1 MIKKFIRKIL
11 GVKDERNP
19 AEPDILGQAE
29 HGIDLKLVSPNAIR
43 LTQTLQEA
51 GFKAFVVGG
60 AVRDLLLGVKP
71 KDFDIAT
78 DATPEQVKKLF
89 RRAFIIGRRFQI
101 VHVMFGQELLEVT
114 TFRGK
119 GSDNAPKDEHGR
131 VLRDNSFGP
140 QHEDAERRDFTIN
153 AMYYDPATQTV
164 LDYHGGIA
172 DIREKTLR
180 IIGVPEARYRE
191 DPVRMLRVVRF
202 AAKLGFTI
210 EQHTRAPIPV
220 MAPLIDNVP
229 AARVFDEMLKLLMSG
244 HALACLQELRSA
256 GLHHGLLPLL
266 DVVLEQPIGM
276 KFVTLALEST
286 DARVKA
292 GKGVSPGFLF
302 ASLLWHQ
309 VLEKWT
315 AYRAAGEAP
324 IPALHLAAD
333 AVLDTQTENLALQRR
348 IATDMRDIWA
358 MQPRFERRTGR
369 APYKLLENPR
379 FRAGYD
385 FLLLRC
391 ASGELEMDVGDW
403 WTDFYEAEAGERERL
418 VTQANARP
426 VPGEK
431 KKRAPR
437 RAARTRGAE
446 GMDADDAVSS
456 PEPGSAAR
464 SRFDSIPD
472 SIADF
477 PSDSSSGSYKR
488 EAG

>member
-11 GVKDERNP
+11 GVKDQRDP
-19 AEPDILGQAE
+19 TEPVILGPEQ
-29 HGIDLKLVSPNAIR
+29 HGIDPKLVSANAVR
-43 LTQTLQEA
+43 VTQTLQEN

-78 DATPEQVKKLF
+78 DATPEEVKKLF

-101 VHVMFGQELLEVT
+101 VHVMFGQDLLEVT
-114 TFRGK
+114 TFRGHAD
-119 GSDNAPKDEHGR
+119 SNAPKDEHGR

-140 QHEDAERRDFTIN
+140 QHEDAARRDFTIN

-164 LDYHGGIA
+164 LDYHGGTE
-172 DIREKTLR
+172 DIRDKRLR
-180 IIGVPEARYRE
+180 IIGQPEARYRE

-202 AAKLGFTI
+202 AAKLQFSI
-210 EQHTRAPIPV
+210 EPATRAPIPV
-220 MAPLIDNVP
+220 MAPLINNVP
-229 AARVFDEMLKLLMSG
+229 AARVFDEMLKLLQSG
-244 HALACLQELRSA
+244 HALACLKELRTA

-276 KFVTLALEST
+276 KFVTLALDST
-286 DARVKA
+286 DARVRA

-309 VLEKWT
+309 VLEKWN

-333 AVLDTQTENLALQRR
+333 DVLENQTDSLALQRR

-358 MQPRFERRTGR
+358 MQPRFERRNGKN
-369 APYKLLENPR
+369 PYKLLEHPR
-379 FRAGYD
+379 FRAGFD

-391 ASGELEMDVGDW
+391 ESGELDAELGTWWAGFYGGDI
-403 WTDFYEAEAGERERL
+403 AERERL
-418 VTQANARP
+418 VNAAREP
-426 VPGEK
+426 QGGGGQ
-431 KKRAPR
+431 KKRTRRRGPR
-437 RAARTRGAE
+437 RDDEGAGGGEGAVAASPAAE
-446 GMDADDAVSS
+446 AHDAD
-456 PEPGSAAR
+456 E
-464 SRFDSIPD
+464 
-472 SIADF
+472 
-477 PSDSSSGSYKR
+477 
-488 EAG
+488 

>member
-11 GVKDERNP
+11 GVKDERDP
-19 AEPDILGQAE
+19 TEPVILGPEQ
-29 HGIDLKLVSPNAIR
+29 HGIDPKLVSNNAVR
-43 LTQTLQEA
+43 VTQTLQEA
-51 GFKAFVVGG
+51 GFQAFVVGG

-78 DATPEQVKKLF
+78 NATPEEVKKLF

-101 VHVMFGQELLEVT
+101 VHVMFGQDLLEVT

-131 VLRDNSFGP
+131 VLRDNNFGP

-164 LDYHGGIA
+164 LDYHGGIE
-172 DIREKTLR
+172 DIRAKVLR
-180 IIGVPEARYRE
+180 IIGQPEARYRE

-210 EQHTRAPIPV
+210 EPATRAPIPV
-220 MAPLIDNVP
+220 MAPLINNVP

-244 HALACLQELRSA
+244 QALACLKELRSS

-286 DARVKA
+286 DTRVKA

-309 VLEKWT
+309 VLEKWN
-315 AYRAAGEAP
+315 AYRASGESP

-333 AVLDTQTENLALQRR
+333 DVLDNQTDNLALQRR

-358 MQPRFERRTGR
+358 MQPRFERRNGKS
-369 APYKLLENPR
+369 PYKLLEHPR
-379 FRAGYD
+379 FRAGFD

-391 ASGELEMDVGDW
+391 ESGELDAEIGNWWATFYAGDV
-403 WTDFYEAEAGERERL
+403 AERERL
-418 VTQANARP
+418 VNAARDTQPAGP
-426 VPGEK
+426 
-431 KKRAPR
+431 KKRPRRRGPR
-437 RAARTRGAE
+437 RAESEGA
-446 GMDADDAVSS
+446 GAPA
-456 PEPGSAAR
+456 
-464 SRFDSIPD
+464 
-472 SIADF
+472 
-477 PSDSSSGSYKR
+477 
-488 EAG
+488 EAGSNAQAAGGE

>member
-1 MIKKFIRKIL
+1 MINKFIRKIL
-11 GVKDERNP
+11 GVKTP
-19 AEPDILGQAE
+19 ARDLTEPVILGPDD
-29 HGIDLKLVSPNAIR
+29 HKIDPRLVSSNAIR
-43 LTQTLQEA
+43 VTSTLQEA

-78 DATPEQVKKLF
+78 DATPEQVKRLF

-101 VHVMFGQELLEVT
+101 VHVMFGQDLLEVT
-114 TFRGK
+114 TFRGA
-119 GSDNAPKDEHGR
+119 GEVNAPKDEHGR

-140 QHEDAERRDFTIN
+140 QHEDAMRRDFTIN
-153 AMYYDPATQTV
+153 AMYYDPATQQV
-164 LDYHGGIA
+164 LDYHGGIE
-172 DIREKTLR
+172 DIRAKILR
-180 IIGVPEARYRE
+180 IIGQPEARYRE

-202 AAKLGFTI
+202 AARLRFTI
-210 EQHTRAPIPV
+210 EPTTRAPIAV

-244 HALACLQELRSA
+244 HALACLQQLRKE

-286 DARVKA
+286 DNRVKA

-309 VLEKWT
+309 VVEKWT
-315 AYRAAGEAP
+315 AYRAAGESP

-333 AVLDTQTENLALQRR
+333 DVLDSQTEQLALQRK
-348 IATDMRDIWA
+348 IASDMRDIWS
-358 MQPRFERRTGR
+358 MQPRFERRNGK
-369 APYKLLENPR
+369 APYKLLEHLR

-391 ASGELEMDVGDW
+391 ESGEIDMELGEW
-403 WTDFYEAEAGERERL
+403 WTAFYEGDATERENLLTSER
-418 VTQANARP
+418 AAPAGPKR
-426 VPGEK
+426 
-431 KKRAPR
+431 KRAPR
-437 RAARTRGAE
+437 RGPRKTGERAE
-446 GMDADDAVSS
+446 GAVAA
-456 PEPGSAAR
+456 GS
-464 SRFDSIPD
+464 
-472 SIADF
+472 
-477 PSDSSSGSYKR
+477 G
-488 EAG
+488 EE

>member
-11 GVKDERNP
+11 GVKDGRNP
-19 AEPDILGQAE
+19 TEPVVLGFEQ
-29 HGIDLKLVSPNAIR
+29 HGIDPKLVSPNAIR
-43 LTQTLQEA
+43 LCQTLQEA

-114 TFRGK
+114 TFRGN
-119 GSDNAPKDEHGR
+119 GNANAPKDEHGR
-131 VLRDNSFGP
+131 VLRDNNFGP
-140 QHEDAERRDFTIN
+140 QHEDAARRDFTIN

-164 LDYHGGIA
+164 LDYHGGIE
-172 DIREKTLR
+172 DIRDKTLR

-210 EQHTRAPIPV
+210 EPTTRAPMPV

-229 AARVFDEMLKLLMSG
+229 AARVFDEMLKLLLSG
-244 HALACLQELRSA
+244 HALACLKELRSA

-333 AVLDTQTENLALQRR
+333 DVLETQTENLALQRR

-358 MQPRFERRTGR
+358 MQPRFERRAGR

-379 FRAGYD
+379 FRAGFD

-391 ASGELEMDVGDW
+391 ASGELDAELGEW
-403 WTDFYEAEAGERERL
+403 WSAFYEAESGERERL

-426 VPGEK
+426 SAGGEK

-437 RAARTRGAE
+437 RGPRKHSGEGANANTGTGAATGASAPAAAAAA
-446 GMDADDAVSS
+446 G
-456 PEPGSAAR
+456 PGPA
-464 SRFDSIPD
+464 
-472 SIADF
+472 
-477 PSDSSSGSYKR
+477 
-488 EAG
+488 EE

>member
-11 GVKDERNP
+11 GVKDQPERDP
-19 AEPDILGQAE
+19 TEPTILAAAE
-29 HGIDLKLVSPNAIR
+29 HGIDPRLVSPNAIR
-43 LTQTLQEA
+43 VTQTLQEA

-78 DATPEQVKKLF
+78 DATPEQVKRLF

-114 TFRGK
+114 TFRGA
-119 GSDNAPKDEHGR
+119 GSTTAPKDEHGR
-131 VLRDNSFGP
+131 VLRDNNFGP
-140 QHEDAERRDFTIN
+140 QHEDAARRDFTIN
-153 AMYYDPATQTV
+153 AMYYDPASESV
-164 LDYHGGIA
+164 LDYHGGIG
-172 DIREKTLR
+172 DIRDKTLR
-180 IIGVPEARYRE
+180 IIGQPEARYRE
-191 DPVRMLRVVRF
+191 DPVRMLRAVRF
-202 AAKLGFTI
+202 AAKLQFDI
-210 EQHTRAPIPV
+210 EPATRAPIPV
-220 MAPLIDNVP
+220 MATLIDNVP

-244 HALACLQELRSA
+244 HALACLNQLRSA

-286 DARVKA
+286 DARVMA

-333 AVLDTQTENLALQRR
+333 GVLDAQTENLALQRR

-358 MQPRFERRTGR
+358 MQPRFERRTGK
-369 APYKLLENPR
+369 APHKLLEHPR
-379 FRAGYD
+379 FRAGFD

-391 ASGELEMDVGDW
+391 ESGELDHEIGAW
-403 WTDFYEAEAGERERL
+403 WNAFYEADNGERERL
-418 VTQANARP
+418 LTTSREAPAAAR
-426 VPGEK
+426 

-437 RAARTRGAE
+437 RGPRNRGNGEAAAP
-446 GMDADDAVSS
+446 A
-456 PEPGSAAR
+456 PE
-464 SRFDSIPD
+464 
-472 SIADF
+472 IA
-477 PSDSSSGSYKR
+477 PSG
-488 EAG
+488 E

>member
-11 GVKDERNP
+11 GVKTERDP
-19 AEPDILGQAE
+19 TEPVVLGADQ
-29 HGIDLKLVSPNAIR
+29 HGIDPKLVSANAVR
-43 LTQTLQEA
+43 VTQTLQEA

-78 DATPEQVKKLF
+78 NATPEEVKKLF

-101 VHVMFGQELLEVT
+101 VHVMFGQDLLEVT
-114 TFRGK
+114 TFRGN

-131 VLRDNSFGP
+131 VLRDNNFGP
-140 QHEDAERRDFTIN
+140 QHEDAARRDFTIN

-164 LDYHGGIA
+164 LDYHGGIE
-172 DIREKTLR
+172 DIRAKVLR
-180 IIGVPEARYRE
+180 IIGQPEARYRE

-202 AAKLGFTI
+202 AAKLQFTI
-210 EQHTRAPIPV
+210 EPATRAPVPV
-220 MAPLIDNVP
+220 MAPLINNVP

-244 HALACLQELRSA
+244 HALACLKELRAS

-286 DARVKA
+286 DTRVKA

-309 VLEKWT
+309 VLEKWN
-315 AYRAAGEAP
+315 AYRAAGESP

-333 AVLDTQTENLALQRR
+333 DVLDNQTDNLALQRR

-358 MQPRFERRTGR
+358 MQPRFERRNGKS
-369 APYKLLENPR
+369 PYKLLEHPR
-379 FRAGYD
+379 FRAGFD

-391 ASGELEMDVGDW
+391 ESGELDAEIGNWWATFYAGDI
-403 WTDFYEAEAGERERL
+403 AERERL
-418 VTQANARP
+418 INSAKEVQPA
-426 VPGEK
+426 GQ
-431 KKRAPR
+431 KKRPRRRGPR
-437 RAARTRGAE
+437 RAEGEGGGAPA
-446 GMDADDAVSS
+446 GTASGAQ
-456 PEPGSAAR
+456 AA
-464 SRFDSIPD
+464 
-472 SIADF
+472 
-477 PSDSSSGSYKR
+477 GG
-488 EAG
+488 E

>member
-19 AEPDILGQAE
+19 AEPIILGQAE

-153 AMYYDPATQTV
+153 AMYYDPANQTV

-180 IIGVPEARYRE
+180 IIGMPEARYRE
-191 DPVRMLRVVRF
+191 DPIRMLRVVRF

-210 EQHTRAPIPV
+210 EPATRAPIPV

-229 AARVFDEMLKLLMSG
+229 AARVFDEMLKLLLSG
-244 HALACLQELRSA
+244 HALACLKELRSA

-333 AVLDTQTENLALQRR
+333 AVLDTQTDNLALQRR

-391 ASGELEMDVGDW
+391 ASGELDMEIGEW
-403 WTDFYEAEAGERERL
+403 WTAFYEAEAGERERL

-426 VPGEK
+426 ATGEK
-431 KKRAPR
+431 KKRPPR
-437 RAARTRGAE
+437 RAPRNRAGEDAGTGA
-446 GMDADDAVSS
+446 D
-456 PEPGSAAR
+456 SAADSGTNSVDAASR
-464 SRFDSIPD
+464 SAS
-472 SIADF
+472 S
-477 PSDSSSGSYKR
+477 SDSDYSSASYKR
-488 EAG
+488 EVG